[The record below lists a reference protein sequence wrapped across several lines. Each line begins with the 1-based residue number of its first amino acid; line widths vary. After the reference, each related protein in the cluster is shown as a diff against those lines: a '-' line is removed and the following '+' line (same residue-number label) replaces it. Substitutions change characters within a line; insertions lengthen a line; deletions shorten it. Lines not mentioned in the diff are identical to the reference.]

1 MDKKATISVAIV
13 FLNNSIWKKLH
24 EYSFFLQERK
34 KDKFFIVGCKKTNEG
49 GLLL

>member
-1 MDKKATISVAIV
+1 MISVVIV
-13 FLNNSIWKKLH
+13 FLNNSVWKN
-24 EYSFFLQERK
+24 YMK

>member
-1 MDKKATISVAIV
+1 MISVVIV
-13 FLNNSIWKKLH
+13 FLNNSVWKN
-24 EYSFFLQERK
+24 YMNTRFFTRKK